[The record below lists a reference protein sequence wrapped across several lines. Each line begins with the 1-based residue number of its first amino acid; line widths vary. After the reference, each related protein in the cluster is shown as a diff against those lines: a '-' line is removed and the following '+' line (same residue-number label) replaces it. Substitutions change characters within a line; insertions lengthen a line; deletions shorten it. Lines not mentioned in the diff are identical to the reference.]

1 VKVAWVF
8 LATIVALVLQTTLA
22 RIPMSA
28 SLSVD
33 LVLVAVIYAA
43 LSAGPVTG
51 MLTGTFAGLVQDAL
65 STGAGVGV
73 IGIGG
78 FSKMLVGLLAG
89 IVGTQFIVAQPF
101 SRFVVFLVASILHGA
116 TFMGIYALLGLREF
130 GSPYASILEQA
141 VANAVIGVIAFQL
154 SEFLPGSVE
163 RRRHGRMKPHR

>member
-1 VKVAWVF
+1 VRLAWVF
-8 LATIVALVLQTTLA
+8 LATVVALALQTTLT

-28 SLSVD
+28 SLTVD
-33 LVLVAVIYAA
+33 LVLVAVIYTA

-51 MLTGTFAGLVQDAL
+51 MLTGTFAGLIQDAL

-78 FSKMLVGLLAG
+78 FSKMLVGMLAG
-89 IVGTQFIVAQPF
+89 VVGTQLIVARPF
-101 SRFVVFLVASILHGA
+101 ARFVVFLLATIVHGA
-116 TFMGIYALLGLREF
+116 AFMGIYALLGLREF

-163 RRRHGRMKPHR
+163 RRRQGRTKSRR